1 MSIISYKK
9 IDILK
14 SKEEGTMLSVGQFF
28 SRHTASFFI
37 SLTTVSIAAI
47 AANPGFFLGGLL
59 FAGSY
64 ATSTALLKHRQKR
77 KVMQIAGITKEE
89 YKHIETQLSTANK
102 QIQTLSQNYL
112 RVRSVAAF
120 KQLLEMT
127 RISKN
132 IVKIVK
138 TDPRKFYNVEP
149 FFYAHLPSAVELTE
163 KYSMLSKQPVKD
175 KDIQLTLSKT
185 RETLTDLNDTIQIDL
200 KDALANDI
208 DHLQMEI
215 EFANRS
221 NLRRREQLDWRGDDK

>member
-1 MSIISYKK
+1 M
-9 IDILK
+9 K

-28 SRHTASFFI
+28 SRHAASFFI
-37 SLTTVSIAAI
+37 SLTTVSIATI

-59 FAGSY
+59 FGGSY
-64 ATSTALLKHRQKR
+64 ATSTALLKYRQKR
-77 KVMQIAGITKEE
+77 KVMQLAGITKEE

-138 TDPRKFYNVEP
+138 TDPRKFYNVEQ

-163 KYSMLSKQPVKD
+163 KYTMLSKQPVKD

-221 NLRRREQLDWRGDDK
+221 NLRRREQLDWRGDEK